1 MLKWLSVALVLAS
14 WSFSAAVYH
23 RLPERIPTHWDMDGQ
38 IDRWDS
44 RLVGA
49 FIVPVLMLLLW
60 TVARKPPAIGDRGES
75 FTHFAKTYEL
85 MTTSMLAFLAL
96 VHAAMVGGALGWD
109 VSVPRVLPLGIGALF
124 VIMGNVLPRVRRN
137 WIIGIRTPWT
147 LSNDRVWSRTH
158 RAGGAVLTISG
169 VVIALAFFLDG
180 IRAFGLMI
188 GVVLA
193 AAIGTIGYSYL
204 VWREETSR

>member
-1 MLKWLSVALVLAS
+1 MALVAAS
-14 WSFSAAVYH
+14 WLFSAVVYG
-23 RLPERIPTHWDMDGQ
+23 RLPERIPTHWDMDGR
-38 IDRWDS
+38 IDRWDN
-44 RLVGA
+44 RWVGA
-49 FIVPVLMLLLW
+49 FIIPVLMLLLW
-60 TVARKPPAIGDRGES
+60 GVARKPPNIRDRGES
-75 FTHFAKTYEL
+75 LSHFAKSYEL

-96 VHAAMVGGALGWD
+96 VHVAMVGGALGWD
-109 VSVPRVLPLGIGALF
+109 VSVPRVLPLGIGALL

-147 LSNDRVWSRTH
+147 LASDRVWERTH
-158 RAGGAVLTISG
+158 RIGGAVLTISG

-193 AAIGTIGYSYL
+193 AGIGTIGYSYL
-204 VWREETSR
+204 VWREESSR